1 MIVGEAVDGRVQR
14 DIGAGKTGEHDVVF
28 GDRVLAETEI
38 AEQAALFLS
47 SKVPR
52 VSGQTAL
59 TVVFASSFV
68 TSPEVRFNDESVRS
82 VLKPH
87 LANRISGLGSS
98 QQLMGAS
105 EFTKICGERQFF
117 EVRGNSPICSYE
129 ADIFSSIRSGEDF
142 EYMAN
147 YLAPPA
153 ARRDGAELTVPY
165 IGAYR
170 QFENGTASVRFIH
183 LDRQTGNI
191 LGGGSFFGKASH
203 QMLPYEMVDAIN
215 SLGFLVSPVPTP
227 AKPGRTRICA
237 A

>member
-1 MIVGEAVDGRVQR
+1 MLITNSKQ
-14 DIGAGKTGEHDVVF
+14 
-28 GDRVLAETEI
+28 TEI

-47 SKVPR
+47 SKMPR

-68 TSPEVRFNDESVRS
+68 TSPEVRLNDESIRS
-82 VLKPH
+82 VLKPQ
-87 LANRISGLGSS
+87 LTNRLSCLVSS
-98 QQLMGAS
+98 QKLMGAS
-105 EFTKICGERQFF
+105 EFTKICGERHFF
-117 EVRGNSPICSYE
+117 EVQGNSPICSYE
-129 ADIFSSIRSGEDF
+129 ADIFSSVRSGEDF
-142 EYMAN
+142 EYLAN